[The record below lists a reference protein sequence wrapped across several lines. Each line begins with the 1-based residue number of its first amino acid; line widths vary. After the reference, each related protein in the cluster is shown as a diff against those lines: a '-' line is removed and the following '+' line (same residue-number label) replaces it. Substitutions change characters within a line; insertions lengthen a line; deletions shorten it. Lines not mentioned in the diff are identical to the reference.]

1 MGTAVGMAAFLK
13 IGGSLSS
20 MVLFIVFWL
29 VNAAFIM
36 IYLISQIILV
46 IIALDDRWSLGKLI
60 SNLRLILTI

>member
-13 IGGSLSS
+13 IGGSISS

-29 VNAAFIM
+29 ANAAFIM

-60 SNLRLILTI
+60 AKLQIIIIF